1 MKSCISFE
9 YLEVFNFVRLNL
21 VAQMLWILSL
31 MKNLHL
37 HSRCLEVMGLIS
49 REQGG
54 QWKHVKEGAPSILMC
69 HPKCPRSFL
78 NLYYLQ
84 AFVPL
89 ALPHS
94 FLHPYNV
101 ACNCLLNRLLKIVH
115 IFFLLCPDNNLTDER

>member
-31 MKNLHL
+31 MKNLYRY
-37 HSRCLEVMGLIS
+37 SRCLEVMGLIN

-78 NLYYLQ
+78 HLYSLQ
-84 AFVPL
+84 AFVLL
-89 ALPHS
+89 ALPILSCTHIACECKQYGCTITFVSLFWYYVSPS
-94 FLHPYNV
+94 FFPSFQ
-101 ACNCLLNRLLKIVH
+101 I
-115 IFFLLCPDNNLTDER
+115 

>member
-78 NLYYLQ
+78 HLCYLQ

-94 FLHPYNV
+94 FLHPDNV
-101 ACNCLLNRLLKIVH
+101 TCNCLLNRLLKIVH